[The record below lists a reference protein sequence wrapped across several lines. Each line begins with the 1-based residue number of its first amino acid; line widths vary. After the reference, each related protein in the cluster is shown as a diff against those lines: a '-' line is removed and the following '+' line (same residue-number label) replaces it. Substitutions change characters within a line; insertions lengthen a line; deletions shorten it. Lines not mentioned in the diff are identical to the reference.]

1 MIIICLYSQE
11 ANYVVIV
18 VMDNNNIVLQIN
30 ERQSFQCRRTLKSHS
45 FAVGINN
52 YGIQI
57 WTTSDLLA
65 IGSQRLP
72 IANIQKKNTVKWPI
86 QYTSPNED
94 FENCRTSQRY

>member
-11 ANYVVIV
+11 ANYVIIV

-30 ERQSFQCRRTLKSHS
+30 ERQCFRCPPRLKSHS

-72 IANIQKKNTVKWPI
+72 VASIQKKNTVKWPI